1 MSSSPETRPRFS
13 GRMVTV
19 PLPVRPR
26 PRDGDWIT
34 HRADD
39 GRTVLLAPAVLAE
52 VRRIE
57 REHAPDETGGMLF
70 GRFFADSEG
79 PYAVVSFA
87 TAPEPGEVIGEV
99 STVQITASGAH
110 AMAGR
115 AQADR
120 FEIDVVGWYHTHPLF
135 EAYFSGTDRHE
146 QGTWASALAV
156 GLVVAGPGCR
166 REPYKVYVGPDAAE
180 TRRPSESPVAAEVRR
195 VERDPGGSESSSRV
209 APMAALQRALP
220 PARVTVVTP
229 RDGRSASPVPV
240 SPTWQPPPSGPV
252 SRRASF
258 MPAPPPEPVHGPPTR
273 LERLA
278 GGGVAGAMDGMRLP
292 FLVTGLV
299 MIAVIVA
306 LVFAVSSGG
315 GGSATPT
322 PNHYRTGGRAPAAT
336 GKSATG
342 KSATGKS
349 ATGKSATGKSA
360 TGKSAT
366 GKSATG
372 KSATGKSAT
381 GKSATDKLSA
391 MKP

>member
-1 MSSSPETRPRFS
+1 MSSPPETRPRFS

-52 VRRIE
+52 VHRIE

-87 TAPEPGEVIGEV
+87 TGPEPGEVIGEV

-115 AQADR
+115 AQAER
-120 FEIDVVGWYHTHPLF
+120 FEVDVVGWYHTHPLF

-180 TRRPSESPVAAEVRR
+180 TRRPPDSAVPADVRR
-195 VERDPGGSESSSRV
+195 VERDPGGSESASRV
-209 APMAALQRALP
+209 APTAALRRALP

-229 RDGRSASPVPV
+229 RDGRVPSPVPV
-240 SPTWQPPPSGPV
+240 SPVGWQPEPSGPV
-252 SRRASF
+252 PRRASF
-258 MPAPPPEPVHGPPTR
+258 TPVPPPPERVHGPPTR
-273 LERLA
+273 LERLV
-278 GGGVAGAMDGMRLP
+278 GGGVGGAMEGMRVPL
-292 FLVTGLV
+292 FVAGLAI
-299 MIAVIVA
+299 IAVIVA
-306 LVFAVSSGG
+306 LVLAVSSGG

-322 PNHYRTGGRAPAAT
+322 PNHYGTGGGAPAAVSGSGQAGNGDST
-336 GKSATG
+336 APAAKAPSKKPSHEKPATG
-342 KSATGKS
+342 KPASDKPSA
-349 ATGKSATGKSA
+349 
-360 TGKSAT
+360 
-366 GKSATG
+366 
-372 KSATGKSAT
+372 
-381 GKSATDKLSA
+381 
-391 MKP
+391 KPR

>member
-52 VRRIE
+52 VHRIE

-115 AQADR
+115 AQAER

-135 EAYFSGTDRHE
+135 EAYFSATDRHE

-180 TRRPSESPVAAEVRR
+180 TRRPPDSPVPVEVRR

-209 APMAALQRALP
+209 APTAALQRALP

-240 SPTWQPPPSGPV
+240 SPVWQPPSGPV

-258 MPAPPPEPVHGPPTR
+258 TPAPPPEPVHGPPTR

-278 GGGVAGAMDGMRLP
+278 GGGVAGAMDDMRVP
-292 FLVTGLV
+292 VFVAGLAI
-299 MIAVIVA
+299 IAVIVA
-306 LVFAVSSGG
+306 LVLAVSSGG
-315 GGSATPT
+315 GGSPTPT
-322 PNHYRTGGRAPAAT
+322 PNHYETGGRAPAAVA
-336 GKSATG
+336 GRGQAGNGDSAAPAAKAPSRKPSHDKPATG
-342 KSATGKS
+342 KPASDKPSGK
-349 ATGKSATGKSA
+349 T
-360 TGKSAT
+360 
-366 GKSATG
+366 
-372 KSATGKSAT
+372 
-381 GKSATDKLSA
+381 
-391 MKP
+391 P